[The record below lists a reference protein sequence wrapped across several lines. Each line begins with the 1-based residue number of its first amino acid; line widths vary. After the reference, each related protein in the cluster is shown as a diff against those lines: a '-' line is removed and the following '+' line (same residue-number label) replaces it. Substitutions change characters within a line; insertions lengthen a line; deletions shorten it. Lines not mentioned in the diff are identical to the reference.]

1 MSLSGKR
8 VLVLQSE
15 YLVALDV
22 QALLEK
28 HGAITAI
35 EEPLDA
41 QPRFDAVIVDAD
53 WAGHRITARLFAAGT
68 EVIGYTGDRQ
78 RVTRIFPSAL
88 IINKP
93 ATQAEML
100 PAIEKY
106 LDSVA
111 PSTLGAEAVA
121 QRL

>member
-1 MSLSGKR
+1 MSVCGKR

-35 EEPLDA
+35 EEPLDE

-53 WAGHRITARLFAAGT
+53 WAAHRITARLFAAGA
-68 EVIGYTGDRQ
+68 EVIGYTGDRH
-78 RVTRIFPSAL
+78 RVARIFPDAL

-93 ATQAEML
+93 STQAEML

-106 LDSVA
+106 LDSA
-111 PSTLGAEAVA
+111 AS
-121 QRL
+121 